1 MVSPALQHWRSKS
14 PVSSLRQNNN
24 RMLCFLQSPP
34 WSFGAWCSVTPW
46 NHYCGLQSRWCLTQW
61 KRHRIWRSS
70 LHISSFL
77 FTSLHIRFLFSSYM
91 FLHDYLESVTLKAPL
106 EDLVQR
112 TKYLQGSPP
121 TPSESKVTLLQ
132 SRKVNEAVAERNI
145 NHLCGLDAL
154 PSHEVN
160 LRAKPSHWSF
170 VTCLWN
176 RELSGC
182 T

>member
-77 FTSLHIRFLFSSYM
+77 FTSLHIRFLFSCYM
-91 FLHDYLESVTLKAPL
+91 FAYLLFFLLLICILPLYLIFASLHICSFLFSCLHVFVISLRKCDLESTVGRSGPANQVSSRLASNTFRKQGHTVTIK
-106 EDLVQR
+106 
-112 TKYLQGSPP
+112 
-121 TPSESKVTLLQ
+121 ES
-132 SRKVNEAVAERNI
+132 
-145 NHLCGLDAL
+145 
-154 PSHEVN
+154 
-160 LRAKPSHWSF
+160 
-170 VTCLWN
+170 
-176 RELSGC
+176 
-182 T
+182 